1 MQLRVRLRTG
11 VALNLRVPTV
21 MVTADEVMMPYNFV
35 LVRDERPIG
44 NTPWT
49 GSFESA
55 KQHAM
60 DHLSIRG
67 ADRVEVRDDDTQPLL
82 FHHPRTLKV
91 SGR

>member
-1 MQLRVRLRTG
+1 
-11 VALNLRVPTV
+11 
-21 MVTADEVMMPYNFV
+21 MPYNIVFMH
-35 LVRDERPIG
+35 DERPIG

-55 KQHAM
+55 KRHAM
-60 DHLSIRG
+60 DYLSIRG
-67 ADRVEVRDDDTQPLL
+67 ADRVEVRDDDTQQLL